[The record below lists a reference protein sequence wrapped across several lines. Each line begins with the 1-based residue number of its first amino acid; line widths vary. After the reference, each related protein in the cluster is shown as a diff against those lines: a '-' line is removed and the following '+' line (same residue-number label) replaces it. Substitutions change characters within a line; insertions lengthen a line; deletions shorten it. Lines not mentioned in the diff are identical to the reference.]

1 MVLNTGATISADST
15 LTLEKGSRLTANM
28 WLMNSG
34 TINVSENAELN
45 IQGYSIA
52 DKFIPSQHELG
63 NVKMTASNATLTAG
77 NYAMFSGDI
86 TADDSTAVRLNLG
99 LRYINTL

>member
-1 MVLNTGATISADST
+1 GFTAENKSKVSVKSRDVVLNTGATISADST

-52 DKFIPSQHELG
+52 DRFIPSQHELG
-63 NVKMTASNATLTAG
+63 NVKMTASNATLT
-77 NYAMFSGDI
+77 
-86 TADDSTAVRLNLG
+86 
-99 LRYINTL
+99 